1 MALPQVTIYTD
12 GGCRPNPGPGG
23 WGAVIL
29 RSGRKKPEELKG
41 GEAGT
46 TNNRM
51 ELTAALEALRSLGE
65 PHRVELVTDS
75 EYLRSGITEW
85 LPRWVASGWRT
96 ADKRPV
102 KNRDLW
108 EALAAE
114 LERHQVA
121 WRWTRG
127 HSGQR
132 WNERADQLATEALPR
147 PPLPV
152 EDAGAVHVFA
162 AAARSGKAEVGG
174 WGVVLRFG
182 DRQRTLS
189 GRVPG
194 ASANRMHLQAAV
206 AGLGTLRRAV
216 RVHLY
221 TTSDYLK
228 DGATAW
234 VAGWRAR
241 GWTTREGKPV
251 SHRDLWQAL
260 SRLAERHQVHWHV
273 AAREDRCEELEEAK
287 RLATA
292 AVKREGEA

>member
-1 MALPQVTIYTD
+1 MALPTITIYSD

-29 RSGRKKPEELKG
+29 RPGAEPEELQG
-41 GEAGT
+41 SAPDT

-51 ELTAALEALRSLGE
+51 ELTAALEALRSLGG
-65 PHRVELVTDS
+65 PHQVELVTDS
-75 EYLRSGITEW
+75 EYLKKGVTEW
-85 LPRWVASGWRT
+85 MPRWLASSWKT
-96 ADKRPV
+96 AGKRPV

-108 EALAAE
+108 EALADE
-114 LERHQVA
+114 LERHRVE

-127 HSGQR
+127 HSGDR
-132 WNERADQLATEALPR
+132 WNERADALATAAMPR

-152 EDAGAVHVFA
+152 EDAAAVHLFA
-162 AAARSGKAEVGG
+162 AAAQSGKAGAGG
-174 WGVVLRFG
+174 WGVVLLFR
-182 DRQRTLS
+182 DSERTLS
-189 GRVPG
+189 GRVAG

-206 AGLGTLRRAV
+206 AGLEALKRPA
-216 RVHLY
+216 RVHVY

-273 AAREDRCEELEEAK
+273 VDRDERPAEHEQAK

-292 AVKREGEA
+292 AAKGESDE